1 MSTSLRSSTFAI
13 PGLAAIATF
22 LGLKPASRG
31 RWSMPPRVEPT
42 IAPAPPRSERIE
54 KLLAAARTQPDLQM
68 IEWQDEATSGAE
80 AAAPREDVRALEPRR
95 RKLRDRYIAARFPG
109 VAHSGADL
117 ADSATVIESARFW
130 FEDACPA
137 LALELLQLAIEEAPQ
152 DPAPALARIELR
164 FLMRDTAG
172 FVEAARAFRAAHPKH
187 EAWDE
192 VCRLG
197 RAIAPSESLFGSPGA
212 ARAHEHYGPWPHL
225 PNWIQAPWDLT
236 AEVCAADF
244 HRALANP

>member
-1 MSTSLRSSTFAI
+1 MAVLSLSAVARLL
-13 PGLAAIATF
+13 GLA
-22 LGLKPASRG
+22 PANRG
-31 RWSMPPRVEPT
+31 RWTMPARVEPT
-42 IAPAPPRSERIE
+42 IAPEPPRNARVE

-68 IEWQDEATSGAE
+68 IEWPDEA
-80 AAAPREDVRALEPRR
+80 APAVELPAVRKDVRALDTRR
-95 RKLRDRYIAARFPG
+95 RKMRDRYIAARFPG

-117 ADSATVIESARFW
+117 ADSATVIEAARQW
-130 FEDACPA
+130 FEDARPA
-137 LALELLQLAIEEAPQ
+137 LAFELLQLAIEESPQ

-164 FLMRDTAG
+164 FLLRDAAG

-187 EAWDE
+187 EAWEE

-197 RAIAPSESLFGSPGA
+197 RAIAPKEALFGIPGA

-244 HRALANP
+244 HRALANL